1 MVTIVKSRIRQ
12 KFTLVE
18 ILVSM
23 AVFSILLLL
32 MMQFFSGAK
41 TLWTAN
47 EKRSTVYTDAST
59 VFDFMT
65 DLLQSTFCSFDT
77 EGNNVTVF
85 AIDTS
90 VSGKHK
96 IYFNSNSHISLGGG
110 PVRYLSFQ
118 RGADANENILYLTV
132 FHDDDGK
139 NTEFSKYFWEFE
151 DTTSDSIPEMVKK
164 ARDSVITKLDEMIS
178 SSNNNHKIISRS
190 VTELEFEPLDA
201 SGNPASLTVT
211 PVAIRIKLSMME
223 NETKLK
229 EWKDMAED
237 SDAKKN
243 FKTQNEYTFYRTVW
257 LGKRN

>member
-1 MVTIVKSRIRQ
+1 MVTTVKNRIIQ

-23 AVFSILLLL
+23 AVFSILLVL
-32 MMQFFSGAK
+32 MMQFFAGAK

-59 VFDFMT
+59 AFDFMA

-77 EGNNVTVF
+77 AGNNVTVF
-85 AIDTS
+85 EIDKS
-90 VSGKHK
+90 EAGMHK

-118 RGADANENILYLTV
+118 RAGSDKALYLTV
-132 FHDDDGK
+132 FHDNKGADPD
-139 NTEFSKYFWEFE
+139 FSRCFWEF
-151 DTTSDSIPEMVKK
+151 DLDGGMVDK
-164 ARDSVITKLDEMIS
+164 ARDFVKGKLNTVNADS
-178 SSNNNHKIISRS
+178 KIILRS

-201 SGNPASLTVT
+201 SGNSVSNLTVT
-211 PVAIRIKLSMME
+211 PVAVRIKLSLME
-223 NETKLK
+223 NEAKLTEWNAMPESTEDEKKLK
-229 EWKDMAED
+229 KEF
-237 SDAKKN
+237 KN
-243 FKTQNEYTFYRTVW
+243 QNQYTFYRTVW

>member
-1 MVTIVKSRIRQ
+1 MVTIVKSRIIQ

-90 VSGKHK
+90 ASGKHK

-132 FHDDDGK
+132 FHDNKGADTD
-139 NTEFSKYFWEFE
+139 FPRCFWEFDFNGIDDARTFVKE
-151 DTTSDSIPEMVKK
+151 KLNTVGSDS
-164 ARDSVITKLDEMIS
+164 
-178 SSNNNHKIISRS
+178 KIISRS

-201 SGNPASLTVT
+201 SGNPASDLTVT

-223 NETKLK
+223 NETKWK